1 MKRQILERIFDKVNT
16 IPTFPKVAFYAL
28 ELLKRDEVDFKEL
41 ERVIKSDPGITA
53 NFLRIVNS
61 PAFGL
66 PQKIDSLFKA
76 FMFLGLNQIKF
87 IIIASVAKNYFNK
100 DLIGYGI
107 SVEDIW
113 LHSLT
118 CGIIAEEIAFDIG
131 FSPAKIETV
140 YIASILH
147 DIGKIVLDLYT
158 KLEIKEFQKI
168 ARERPNWDFIQV
180 EWLVLGVDH
189 GLVGAHLLERW
200 EFPKYIS
207 FAIRAHHDSDLMLQ
221 SDIASIVAL
230 ANILT
235 NMLGIGGGVDVFNYK
250 IPENLLKE
258 LGIKPERIYRYLKIG
273 LYKSLLIQRE
283 FV

>member
-1 MKRQILERIFDKVNT
+1 MRRQILERIFDKVDT
-16 IPTFPKVAFYAL
+16 IPTFPKVALQAL
-28 ELLKRDEVDFKEL
+28 ELLKKDEVDFKEL
-41 ERVIKSDPGITA
+41 EKVIKSDPGITA
-53 NFLRIVNS
+53 NFLKIVNS

-87 IIIASVAKNYFNK
+87 IVVASVAKNYFNK

-113 LHSLT
+113 IHSLT

-131 FSPAKIETV
+131 FPAHKIETV

-168 ARERPNWDFIQV
+168 ARERLEWDFIQV

-200 EFPKYIS
+200 EFPKYIC
-207 FAIRAHHDSDLMLQ
+207 FAIRAHHDADLMLQ

-230 ANILT
+230 ANILA
-235 NMLGIGGGVDVFNYK
+235 NMLGMGGGVDVFNYW
-250 IPENLLKE
+250 IPESILENLK
-258 LGIKPERIYRYLKIG
+258 IKPEKIYKYLKTG

-283 FV
+283 FI